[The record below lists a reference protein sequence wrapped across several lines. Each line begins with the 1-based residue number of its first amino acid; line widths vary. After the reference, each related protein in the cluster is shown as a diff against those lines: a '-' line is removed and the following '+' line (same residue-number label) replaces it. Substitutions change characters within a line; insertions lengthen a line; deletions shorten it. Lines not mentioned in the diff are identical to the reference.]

1 MSKYCPKKVKLISE
15 VIKFINKDTMKNIKF
30 KTKALIVIS
39 CLCIVG
45 MMFYTY
51 YVNHYSISYSETIS
65 DNIQLAYFYNS
76 DDVAIRNSNTGEIL
90 GCYDECFTGY
100 TKLKSAVVVKDG
112 LRGYISTE
120 TGEVIFEPQ
129 FMYAWLDNGQNDLA
143 ACVNEEGKLGFV
155 NIVTKEIAIPFQY
168 DFLDSDFGTYVDYSG
183 YEANGKFD
191 FVFRNGLCLVPGENG
206 EIGLI
211 DETGKQVLPIKYTD
225 IINWRDATAPDIIL
239 KSRDSAY
246 YNYRYEI
253 FDRNFKKIVSDD
265 FQDLEKLWS
274 RDEDYNI
281 VLHGYMACK
290 NDKWGIID
298 SSYKTIVPF
307 QYDYMYKIH
316 DFNFVVSKGGKRGII
331 NMEGKKILPIEYN
344 HIIEKEEF
352 DYPDFIYR
360 FIAIKNYK
368 AMLFD
373 DKGRIINDFYVEDG
387 YVYDN
392 IEHDYVKVRGFE
404 AVCEPNTEVSSK
416 YIQYCWDYNFGIID
430 GKKRVVIEAKYDK
443 IEYLGHGNF
452 VCKKDNQLYLI
463 HDEQ

>member
-1 MSKYCPKKVKLISE
+1 METKNLKIRVLI
-15 VIKFINKDTMKNIKF
+15 
-30 KTKALIVIS
+30 AIS
-39 CLCIVG
+39 CLYIVG

-51 YVNHYSISYSETIS
+51 YVIHYSISDSETIS

-90 GCYDECFTGY
+90 GRYDECFTGY
-100 TKLKSAVVVKDG
+100 TKLKSAVVVKNG

-120 TGEVIFEPQ
+120 TGEVLFEPQ
-129 FMYAWLDNGQNDLA
+129 FRYAWLDNGQNDLA
-143 ACVNEEGKLGFV
+143 ACVNEEGYLGFV
-155 NIVTKEIAIPFQY
+155 NIATKEIAIPFQY
-168 DFLDSDFGTYVDYSG
+168 YFDDSEFGTYVNYRED
-183 YEANGKFD
+183 EAKAKFD
-191 FVFRNGLCLVPGENG
+191 FVFRNGLCLVPGKYG

-211 DETGKQVLPIKYTD
+211 DETGKQVFPIKYTD
-225 IINWRDATAPDIIL
+225 IINWRDSTAQDIIV
-239 KSRDSAY
+239 KSCSFGY
-246 YNYRYEI
+246 YDCRYEI
-253 FDRNFKKIVSDD
+253 YDRNFKKIVSDD

-274 RDEDYNI
+274 DDVIDGI

-307 QYDYMYKIH
+307 QYDYMYKLH

-331 NMEGKKILPIEYN
+331 NMEGKIILPIEYD

-392 IEHDYVKVRGFE
+392 IEDDYVKVKGFE

-416 YIQYCWDYNFGIID
+416 YIQYYWDNNVGIID

-452 VCKKDNQLYLI
+452 VCKKDNQLFLI